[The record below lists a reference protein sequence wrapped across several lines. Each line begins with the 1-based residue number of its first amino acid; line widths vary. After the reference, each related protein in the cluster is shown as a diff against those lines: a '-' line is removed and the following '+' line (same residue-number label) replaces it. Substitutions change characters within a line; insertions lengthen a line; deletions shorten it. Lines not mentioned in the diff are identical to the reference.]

1 MRPIVTAGAATGV
14 LALVIYSLQYQHN
27 ATKDN
32 LPNAGNAPA
41 SWEAFNTTSSVYGD
55 LTISL
60 AHAIPIGLVVAF
72 IASILIIAWGVS
84 GR

>member
-1 MRPIVTAGAATGV
+1 MRTIVTAGAATGV

-27 ATKDN
+27 QVEDS
-32 LPNAGNAPA
+32 LPAPGNATA

-60 AHAIPIGLVVAF
+60 ASAVPIGLVVAF